1 MKKANR
7 KGTVLDLLS
16 IMTVLLGFAISIVI
30 GYYMLGQF
38 SSNPILT
45 STAQANQSMQTAL
58 AGYLIFDNLFLGAL
72 IGLSLSSIV
81 ASTLLK
87 TSPVWFFLSIILL
100 AILLIVGSVVSNTY
114 QSFINTNAELN
125 ASANAFPKMNYVM
138 ENLLLYMA
146 VLGSLIII
154 GLYSFRGQTI

>member
-1 MKKANR
+1 MNR

-16 IMTVLLGFAISIVI
+16 IMYVLFGFAIAIVI
-30 GYYMLGQF
+30 GYFMLQQF

-45 STAQANQSMQTAL
+45 STVQANASMQTAL
-58 AGYLIFDNLFLGAL
+58 ASYLVFDNLFLGAL
-72 IGLSLSSIV
+72 LGLSLSSIV

-100 AILLIVGSVVSNTY
+100 ALLLVVGAIVSNSY
-114 QSFINTNAELN
+114 ESFIDSNAELN
-125 ASANAFPKMNYVM
+125 ASASAFPKMNFVM